1 MSVVGSNLPPKRSE
15 RLYQKHLLND
25 LKANLESK
33 KLKDQTKP
41 RDAVPNLPWFYADDA
56 AVAAHSPSHL
66 QFLMDRFA
74 NECTVFGLI
83 ISTRSISKSQH
94 KKLHRLL
101 SLPSTI
107 N

>member
-56 AVAAHSPSHL
+56 AVAAHSPSH
-66 QFLMDRFA
+66 FLYLMIRFA
-74 NECTVFGLI
+74 NTSTVFGFT
-83 ISTRSISKSQH
+83 ISLKKKSPSKKS
-94 KKLHRLL
+94 
-101 SLPSTI
+101 